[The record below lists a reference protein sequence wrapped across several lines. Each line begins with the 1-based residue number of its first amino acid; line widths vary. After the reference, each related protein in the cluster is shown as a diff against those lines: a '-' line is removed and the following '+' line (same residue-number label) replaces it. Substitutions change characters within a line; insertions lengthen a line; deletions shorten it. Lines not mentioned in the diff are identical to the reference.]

1 MTDPPPSAAAPPS
14 KTTKRRTHPMLVGCM
29 LPFMVWA
36 GFIAIAWTSEG
47 VKSLTDGAVVLLPD
61 KAVEFMGSF
70 LLNFFLWAWVP
81 YLLLWSVGVAA
92 VRGKRALDR
101 AENGD
106 PT

>member
-1 MTDPPPSAAAPPS
+1 MTDPTPSAAASPS
-14 KTTKRRTHPMLVGCM
+14 KTTKRGTHPMLVGCM

-61 KAVEFMGSF
+61 KAGEFMGG
-70 LLNFFLWAWVP
+70 LLFNFFLWAWMP

-92 VRGKRALDR
+92 ANAMGRSSRRGRR
-101 AENGD
+101 
-106 PT
+106 